1 MTSGRMQCPPF
12 LQNSTSPKYLD
23 KVWFPKL
30 GKAPDSGITFKAVT
44 THPNLIDVNASL
56 IQVLN
61 SIPPYLLLHPHGWC
75 IHMAKYYLVIMCSNL
90 IAKQELLLQIIHFID
105 ICGLESHLFPYI
117 TPCIWLIQ
125 QKIGIWVKL
134 KNRQSTNTVTASVYP
149 SFTTGIPVN
158 RSSLASVAQMV
169 FCARSQSILLSL
181 LASPAEWM
189 DP

>member
-30 GKAPDSGITFKAVT
+30 GKAPDLGITFKAVT
-44 THPNLIDVNASL
+44 THPSLIDVKASL

-75 IHMAKYYLVIMCSNL
+75 IHMAKCYLVIMCSNL
-90 IAKQELLLQIIHFID
+90 IANQELFLQIIHFID
-105 ICGLESHLFPYI
+105 ICGLESHLIPSI

-125 QKIGIWVKL
+125 QKTGIWVKL
-134 KNRQSTNTVTASVYP
+134 KKRQSTNTVTASVYP
-149 SFTTGIPVN
+149 SFTTGIPAN
-158 RSSLASVAQMV
+158 LSPLASGAQVV
-169 FCARSQSILLSL
+169 FCARESKHPAPLLV
-181 LASPAEWM
+181 SPAEWM
-189 DP
+189 GP